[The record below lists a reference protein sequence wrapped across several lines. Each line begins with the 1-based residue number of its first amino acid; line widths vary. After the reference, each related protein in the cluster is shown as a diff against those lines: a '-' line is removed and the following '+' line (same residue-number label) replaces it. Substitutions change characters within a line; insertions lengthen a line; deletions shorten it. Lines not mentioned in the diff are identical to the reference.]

1 MGYIFDDWK
10 EVLGKFQDSV
20 EKSLEEIHQQKAEL
34 LQIKVDIFNKLEN
47 GLFYRDND
55 RIVISAPEIIIGNVD
70 KSGMQVG
77 ESGRVVIK
85 GQDVSLEGVGDSGH
99 IVSRA
104 PSIQQLA
111 VNPGIDGLENVVCE
125 TSQIVS
131 QACDIVLHSSD
142 AKDVFSQ
149 DAVPAGHGGI
159 RIHADND
166 LSLEA
171 AVSAENRK
179 QQIEAS
185 VKNISGE
192 ISNLKQQMAGQK
204 KSVDDCFKRMSDL
217 LDQEDKLN
225 QGTNFL
231 GRVSVY
237 DISEIHEEM
246 EKSMPVL
253 YQTTQAFIGI
263 ISKLAEL
270 NRQKKALEAEK
281 GTIKTGDDFK
291 KKTTGAGMSVVA
303 ETINVTIA
311 DGDGNVHTNPEAGIN
326 VRTPRMDVSMVDD
339 KGKLVEDGGFAV
351 TAQNVSIASVGLSDD
366 GKEMLTSG
374 VVNIQAKDINLQ
386 AIDYKINDNK
396 MASEKELT
404 ADGKIA
410 MTAKTVEVSTAN
422 PSNVERDD
430 EGKLSKGEFKSEG
443 DVIFKTKTLTV
454 ESLDYEVKDGKLE
467 TKALTKDGSVSIR
480 AEKTNVLAADAEGK
494 ATGSISLNAK
504 AVAVKSM
511 NVDKEKLT
519 DDKLAEGST
528 MTLVSEKMFVGAKSK
543 DIKSKKL
550 QAVSEEMG
558 LFADKTFE
566 AQQGDGKAVVQLDGG
581 NAAVGGSKTEVYG
594 ATTINGKTEVKDE
607 LKAPKATIDNIEAK
621 TSFKSQNISDGIAVP
636 GAAAGGS
643 LSAKLKT
650 EDAPKDEK

>member
-1 MGYIFDDWK
+1 MAYIFDDWK
-10 EVLGKFQDSV
+10 EVLDNFQSSV
-20 EKSLEEIHQQKAEL
+20 EKDLEEIHKQKAEL
-34 LQIKVDIFNKLEN
+34 LQIKVDIFNKIES
-47 GLFYRDND
+47 GLFYRDED
-55 RIVISAPEIIIGNVD
+55 RIVISAPEVIIGNVD
-70 KSGMQVG
+70 KSGMLVG
-77 ESGRVVIK
+77 EAGRVIIK
-85 GQDVSLEGVGDSGH
+85 GHDLAMEGVGSTGS

-104 PSIQQLA
+104 PSIRQLA
-111 VNPGIDGLENVVCE
+111 VNPGVDGMENVVCE

-149 DAVPAGHGGI
+149 DAVPAGQGGV
-159 RIHADND
+159 RIHADNN

-179 QQIEAS
+179 QQIEAT
-185 VKNISGE
+185 VKNYSEQIQD
-192 ISNLKQQMAGQK
+192 LKKQMEAQK
-204 KSVDDCFKRMSDL
+204 KNVDSCFKKMSDA
-217 LDQEDKLN
+217 LDKEEKLN
-225 QGTNFL
+225 QSKDYLTSIN
-231 GRVSVY
+231 VY
-237 DISEIHEEM
+237 DITQIHEEM
-246 EKSMPVL
+246 EDVMPML
-253 YQTTQAFIGI
+253 YQSTQAFI
-263 ISKLAEL
+263 SVMSRLAEM
-270 NRQKKALEAEK
+270 NRQKKALEEEK
-281 GTIKTGDDFK
+281 GKIKTGDDFK
-291 KKTTGAGMSVVA
+291 KKTTGASMNVVA
-303 ETINVTIA
+303 ETINVVTA
-311 DGDGNVHTNPEAGIN
+311 DGDGNVHSNNEAGIN
-326 VRTPRMDVSMVDD
+326 VRAPRMDVAMLDEKD
-339 KGKLVEDGGFAV
+339 KLVENGGFAV
-351 TAQNVSIASVGLSDD
+351 TAQNISLASVGLSAD

-430 EGKLSKGEFKSEG
+430 DGKLSKGEYKSEG
-443 DVIFKTKTLTV
+443 DVIFKTKTFTV

-467 TKALTKDGSVSIR
+467 TKALTTDGRLSIR
-480 AEKTNVLAADAEGK
+480 AEKTDVLAADAEGK

-528 MTLVSEKMFVGAKSK
+528 MTLVSEKMYVGAKSK

-550 QAVSEEMG
+550 QAMSEEIG
-558 LFADKTFE
+558 AFADKTLE
-566 AQQGDGKAVVQLDGG
+566 IQQGDGKAVVQLDGG
-581 NAAVGGSKTEVYG
+581 NASVGGSKTQVYG

-621 TSFKSQNISDGIAVP
+621 SSFKSPNISDGMSVP
-636 GAAAGGS
+636 GAAGGGS
-643 LSAKLKT
+643 LSAKLKA
-650 EDAPKDEK
+650 EDAPKE